1 MVKPRQAA
9 LAVQGDLWLG
19 RKGKSFLSANRIDL
33 LESVDRLGSITR
45 AAKDVGLSYKAA
57 WDAVDAMSN
66 LADRPLMI
74 RETGGPHGGGSQ
86 LTEYGR
92 ELVRLYRLL
101 QSGYQRLLT
110 QMQAQVHDF
119 DKLNEL
125 IKAVTMK
132 TSARN
137 QFRGTVKA
145 VLKGAVNADVILD
158 IGDGLEIF
166 ANITNEAVEDLAL
179 KPGRAAVAL
188 IKASFILLSPDA
200 NIRISARNRLRGSV
214 TEVIPGAVN
223 CEIKVQLP
231 GDRVLTAIIT
241 SDSLQE
247 LRLVPGSACT
257 ALIKA
262 SHILI
267 AVND

>member
-1 MVKPRQAA
+1 MVKPRKPA

-19 RKGKSFLSANRIDL
+19 RKGKAFLSANRIDL

-45 AAKDVGLSYKAA
+45 AAQDVGLSYKAA

-74 RETGGPHGGGSQ
+74 RATGGQHGGGSQ
-86 LTEYGR
+86 LTE
-92 ELVRLYRLL
+92 RLL
-101 QSGYQRLLT
+101 A

-125 IKAVTMK
+125 IKAITMK

-137 QFRGTVKA
+137 QLRGTVKA
-145 VLKGAVNADVILD
+145 VHKGAVNADVILD

-166 ANITNEAVEDLAL
+166 ANITNEAVEDLGL

-188 IKASFILLSPDA
+188 IKASFILLSPDSD
-200 NIRISARNRLRGSV
+200 IRISARNRLRGTV

-223 CEIKVQLP
+223 CEIKMQLA
-231 GDRVLTAIIT
+231 GARVLTAIVT
-241 SDSLQE
+241 SDALKE
-247 LRLVPGSACT
+247 LGLVKGAAFT